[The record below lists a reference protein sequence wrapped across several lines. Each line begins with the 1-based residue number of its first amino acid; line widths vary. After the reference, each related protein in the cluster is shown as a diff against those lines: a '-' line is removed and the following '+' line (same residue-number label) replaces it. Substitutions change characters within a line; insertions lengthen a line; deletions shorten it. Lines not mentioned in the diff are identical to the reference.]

1 MLAFTLSK
9 KLFIT
14 YFLILMGI
22 AFGVS
27 CLNFCERTGFS
38 TSLTVRHYNGSV
50 KSVHEETEHEQ
61 NEEMLQEGFFF
72 PKSYREILEITH
84 VHAFMIPLI
93 VFVMSRILSMADIRE
108 GIKITIYSTALVG
121 TGMNLTGP
129 YLIRC
134 NPGFFLSLYWRHTLL
149 LVRVSSRIS
158 PCPYGR
164 CGLKKQAKML
174 NTGCSNFERVVQDA
188 QLESKR

>member
-27 CLNFCERTGFS
+27 CLNFSERTGFS
-38 TSLTVRHYNGSV
+38 PSWTVRHYNGSV
-50 KSVHEETEHEQ
+50 KSVNEETEYEYH
-61 NEEMLQEGFFF
+61 EEMLQEGFFP

-93 VFVMSRILSMADIRE
+93 IFVMSRILSMADIRE

-121 TGMNLTGP
+121 TSMNLTSP
-129 YLIRC
+129 YLIRFK
-134 NPGFFLSLYWRHTLL
+134 PVFFSLSVLASYIVLGSCFITYISLSIWVMWFKKAARDVEYWL
-149 LVRVSSRIS
+149 
-158 PCPYGR
+158 
-164 CGLKKQAKML
+164 
-174 NTGCSNFERVVQDA
+174 
-188 QLESKR
+188 